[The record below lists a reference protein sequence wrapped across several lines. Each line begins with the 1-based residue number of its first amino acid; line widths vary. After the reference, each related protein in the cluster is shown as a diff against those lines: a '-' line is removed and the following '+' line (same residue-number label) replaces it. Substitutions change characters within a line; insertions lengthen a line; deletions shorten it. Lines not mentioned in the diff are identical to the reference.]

1 MKNIYLISGLG
12 ADDRVFKNLNFYS
25 NKPKVI
31 HWIKNKK
38 NENLK
43 EYCLRLSDQIKNK
56 NELVLIGV
64 SFGGIVAI
72 ELSKILKTEK
82 LVIISSIKLASEK
95 PILYN
100 LAKFSRILN
109 LIPSQIF
116 NFHSFIID
124 FLFDVNSNEE
134 KKLIKEFI
142 RNNDSDFL
150 KWSLKEILKWEN
162 RQFPSN
168 IIHIHGEKDKLF
180 PFRKIHNRISI
191 KDGGHFM
198 ILNKHNEISSILK
211 EYNVI

>member
-25 NKPKVI
+25 NKPKAI
-31 HWIKNKK
+31 RWIKNKK

-43 EYCLRLSDQIKNK
+43 EYCLRLSDQIKNNK
-56 NELVLIGV
+56 ELVLIGV

-109 LIPSQIF
+109 LIPSKIF

-134 KKLIKEFI
+134 KKLIREFI
-142 RNNDSDFL
+142 RNNDSDFI
-150 KWSLKEILKWEN
+150 KWSLGEILKWEN
-162 RQFPSN
+162 KKLPSN
-168 IIHIHGEKDKLF
+168 LIHIHGEKDKLF
-180 PFRKIHNRISI
+180 PFRKVNNPIPI

-198 ILNKHNEISSILK
+198 ILNKHDEILSILK
-211 EYNVI
+211 KYNVI